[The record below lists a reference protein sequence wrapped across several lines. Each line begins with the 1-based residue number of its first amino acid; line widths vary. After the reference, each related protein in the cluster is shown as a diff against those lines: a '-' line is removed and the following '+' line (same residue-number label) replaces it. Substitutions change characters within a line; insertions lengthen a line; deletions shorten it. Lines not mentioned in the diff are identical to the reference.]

1 MNYTVHA
8 LMYTYYAFRA
18 LQFRIP
24 KWTMMTIT
32 VLQLLQMVVGCG
44 LTVFTYKVHQYLLIC
59 LETPFLLRWAST
71 APELKKRFAKIT
83 EITSLM
89 QQEIDTGPTKRY
101 SSPFIVGKDTGGL
114 LQSNVG

>member
-32 VLQLLQMVVGCG
+32 ALQLLQMVVGCG
-44 LTVFTYKVHQYLLIC
+44 LTVFTYKVGVWKQRFLPGSRYGAFYGCLVFSQIC
-59 LETPFLLRWAST
+59 KL
-71 APELKKRFAKIT
+71 
-83 EITSLM
+83 
-89 QQEIDTGPTKRY
+89 Y
-101 SSPFIVGKDTGGL
+101 
-114 LQSNVG
+114 